1 MRPSAHVQVVPKMCD
16 APKKIGLPMKG
27 GRFNELV
34 RKIARF
40 LVEKEPDTSANQ
52 VLP

>member
-1 MRPSAHVQVVPKMCD
+1 
-16 APKKIGLPMKG
+16 MKG

-40 LVEKEPDTSANQ
+40 LVEKEPDTSANH
-52 VLP
+52 VLPWIATLVRVDLVLA